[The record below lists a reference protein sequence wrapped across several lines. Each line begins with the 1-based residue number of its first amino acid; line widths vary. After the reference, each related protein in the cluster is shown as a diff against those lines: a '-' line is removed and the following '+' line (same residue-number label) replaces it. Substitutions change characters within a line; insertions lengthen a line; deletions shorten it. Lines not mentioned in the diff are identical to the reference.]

1 MAPHN
6 YQGAVRDKGFHG
18 FPFYA
23 NHVFVFTQGP
33 FHVNGRRDSVAF
45 RKRACGDVAD
55 YLRTV
60 FTPGVSSMGRK
71 LSDQGNQGGVCWPQ
85 LAFLRRFVRQIRQ
98 PLAEGDAF
106 FRGGPFIFPHA
117 LFRDFQHEAIGL
129 DRFVFRLNRFV
140 LRHQGLDFQHG
151 AGGEGAGGGE
161 PVIHRTFFR
170 TAFHGKPVTVF
181 PNGLQPVFHIPFCR
195 CHGLMIH
202 DFRELSIERNKL
214 NSLKYVDALTKIVK
228 KAL

>member
-161 PVIHRTFFR
+161 PVIHRTFSVPHSMASQSRFFPM
-170 TAFHGKPVTVF
+170 AFNQCFTS
-181 PNGLQPVFHIPFCR
+181 PFV
-195 CHGLMIH
+195 GVM
-202 DFRELSIERNKL
+202 
-214 NSLKYVDALTKIVK
+214 A
-228 KAL
+228 